1 VIHTARVL
9 KSERGSVSLVAGAL
23 VLVTCVLAVLSVDV
37 LQVLA
42 AKDRAQ
48 TAADAAA
55 LAAAQ
60 ELVLPSE
67 TPPAEFARQYA
78 ADNGATL
85 LSCTCEPGST
95 EAIVTVERP
104 VTLSFLGGTRT
115 VRASARAVI
124 GGG

>member
-1 VIHTARVL
+1 VIPTAHVL
-9 KSERGSVSLVAGAL
+9 KREQGSVSLVAAAL
-23 VLVTCVLAVLSVDV
+23 LLVTVVLALLSVDV

-67 TPPAEFARQYA
+67 TPPAEFARHYA
-78 ADNGATL
+78 ADNGATFV
-85 LSCTCEPGST
+85 SCTCEPGST
-95 EAIVTVERP
+95 EAIVTVERS

-115 VRASARAVI
+115 VQATARAVI
-124 GGG
+124 GPS

>member
-1 VIHTARVL
+1 VIPTVRVL
-9 KSERGSVSLVAGAL
+9 RRERGSVSLVAAAL
-23 VLVTCVLAVLSVDV
+23 LLVMGVLALLSVDV

-60 ELVLPSE
+60 ELVIPSE
-67 TPPAEFARQYA
+67 TPPGDFAREYA

-85 LSCTCEPGST
+85 VSCACEPGAT
-95 EAIVTVERP
+95 EVLVTVERS
-104 VTLSFLGGTRT
+104 VTLTYLGGTRI

-124 GGG
+124 GGT

>member
-1 VIHTARVL
+1 MIPRTRVL
-9 KSERGSVSLVAGAL
+9 KPEQGSVSLVAAAL
-23 VLVTCVLAVLSVDV
+23 LLVTVVLALLSADV

-60 ELVLPSE
+60 ALVLPSE
-67 TPPAEFARQYA
+67 TPPSELAIQYA
-78 ADNGATL
+78 ADNGATFV
-85 LSCTCEPGST
+85 SCTCEPGST
-95 EAIVTVERP
+95 EAVVTVERS
-104 VTLSFLGGTRT
+104 VTLSFLGGTRM
-115 VRASARAVI
+115 VRATARAVI